1 MSSGDLEGVKMTMQ
15 AGDFA
20 STIDHTYL
28 KIHRSDAEVK
38 RLCFEAAK
46 HHFASVAVFPVA
58 VPLAASMLKGTD
70 VEVCVALGF
79 HLGAY
84 PPELKAFET
93 EDAIKRGATE
103 VDLVMNVAA
112 AKAGQWDLLKEEFR
126 LFRDAAGDAIAKIIL
141 ETCLLTDDE
150 KRKACEIAVEARLD
164 YVKTSTGYKDGAT
177 VPDVKLMYDTVSPDL
192 KVKASGGIRTLD
204 DALAMIDAGASRLGT
219 SAGVA
224 LIEAFNE
231 RFG

>member
-1 MSSGDLEGVKMTMQ
+1 MSGDPKGGKIAMQ

-38 RLCFEAAK
+38 RVCYEAASNQ
-46 HHFASVAVFPVA
+46 FASVAVFPIA
-58 VPLAASMLKGTD
+58 VPLAASMLKGTG

-79 HLGAY
+79 HLGTY

-93 EDAIKRGATE
+93 EDAIRNGATE

-112 AKAGQWDLLKEEFR
+112 AKAARWDLLEEEFA
-126 LFRDAAGDAIAKIIL
+126 LFRKAAGDCVAKIIL

-150 KRKACEIAVEARLD
+150 KRRACEIAAAAGLD
-164 YVKTSTGYKDGAT
+164 YVKTSTGYREGAT
-177 VPDVKLMYDTVSPDL
+177 VPDVKLMYETVQPDV

-204 DALAMIDAGASRLGT
+204 DALAMIEAGASRLGT

-224 LIEAFNE
+224 LMTAFKG
-231 RFG
+231 RF

>member
-1 MSSGDLEGVKMTMQ
+1 MTMQ

-38 RLCFEAAK
+38 RICFEAAM
-46 HHFASVAVFPVA
+46 HHFASVAVFPIA
-58 VPLAASMLKGTD
+58 APLAASMLKGTG

-93 EDAIKRGATE
+93 EDAIKIGATE

-112 AKAGQWDLLKEEFR
+112 AKAARWDLLREEFR
-126 LFRDAAGDAIAKIIL
+126 LFRKAAGDHIAKIIL

-150 KRKACEIAVEARLD
+150 KRRSCEIAVEAGLD
-164 YVKTSTGYKDGAT
+164 YVKTSTGFKKGAT
-177 VPDVKLMYDTVSPDL
+177 VPDVKLMHDTVAPDL

-224 LIEAFNE
+224 LMDTFNE
-231 RFG
+231 QFGG